1 MVVCWMKAKLGPV
14 FYCSDKSLVFSSKH
28 LPIYSSTS
36 WLKPDF
42 NYPLSQTS
50 SCNDPLIVKTL
61 SMIWL
66 TRGPIKFSSVFLP
79 QVDDW
84 KLWLCD
90 CRELNRGYLC
100 FSNVD
105 VSSLLVIPTSK
116 HESFLKKGKVKLRL
130 WLTFVFAWKAKHVIN
145 QCCVVWSG
153 GKNESGFWI
162 GAPVMLSG
170 DAG

>member
-90 CRELNRGYLC
+90 CRELVTCGC
-100 FSNVD
+100 VFSPCNSNIKTRKFFKKRKGQIEAVAH
-105 VSSLLVIPTSK
+105 VCVCMKSKARHQSVLRRLVWREERERILNWCTGNA
-116 HESFLKKGKVKLRL
+116 EWRCR
-130 WLTFVFAWKAKHVIN
+130 IN
-145 QCCVVWSG
+145 H
-153 GKNESGFWI
+153 
-162 GAPVMLSG
+162 L
-170 DAG
+170 